1 MQQILVNPELLTL
14 FDDELLAQ
22 MLHSPDKEKETLQ
35 TIFTSVWKAPQEK
48 IAEVVAGVVDR
59 IKRGNL

>member
-1 MQQILVNPELLTL
+1 MNPELLTL

-22 MLHSPDKEKETLQ
+22 MLHSHDKEKEILQ

-48 IAEVVAGVVDR
+48 IAEVVSEVVNR
-59 IKRGNL
+59 IKTGKS